1 MKHKICIIAGPTAVG
16 KSNISIHVAKSLD
29 GEIISADSAQIY
41 KYMDIGTAKLKK
53 EEMQGINHYMLD
65 EVYPD
70 EKFSV
75 AIFRKKA
82 IQYIKDIISK
92 NKLPIIVGGTGLY
105 IKSLLDNLNFTDSII
120 DEKYRNYMKS
130 IAKEM
135 GNEYIHNK
143 LKKIDPISYKKLH
156 PNDLRRVIRALEV
169 FKHTGKP
176 ISYFQ
181 AESKK
186 QPCQYR
192 FAYICI
198 NAKREIIYDR
208 IDTRVDN
215 MITEG
220 LIEEVANL
228 LDLGYNKSL
237 TSMQALGY
245 KEIISYIEGKVS
257 KEEAIELLKRNTRR
271 YAKRQ
276 LTWFK
281 ADSRIFWIDLGGY
294 TSTKD
299 IVENIIRYFAGKIDL
314 I

>member
-1 MKHKICIIAGPTAVG
+1 
-16 KSNISIHVAKSLD
+16 
-29 GEIISADSAQIY
+29 
-41 KYMDIGTAKLKK
+41 
-53 EEMQGINHYMLD
+53 
-65 EVYPD
+65 
-70 EKFSV
+70 
-75 AIFRKKA
+75 
-82 IQYIKDIISK
+82 
-92 NKLPIIVGGTGLY
+92 
-105 IKSLLDNLNFTDSII
+105 
-120 DEKYRNYMKS
+120 MKS

-220 LIEEVANL
+220 LEEVANL